1 MWYVIVFFM
10 ATANPTESQPL
21 FVFTNPSFSSEALC
35 RGTLTHKPSIMMYT
49 QKLMQVYNGELP
61 GKIRGVNCINEEMKQ
76 ELDAINRNETLGTS
90 IWNLL

>member
-21 FVFTNPSFSSEALC
+21 FVFTNPSFSTEAQC

-49 QKLMQVYNGELP
+49 QKLLQAYNGNLP
-61 GKIRGVNCINEEMKQ
+61 GKIRGVNCINEETKQ
-76 ELDAINRNETLGTS
+76 KLDKIHKDETLGTS
-90 IWNLL
+90 I

>member
-1 MWYVIVFFM
+1 M
-10 ATANPTESQPL
+10 ATANPIDPQPL
-21 FVFTNPSFSSEALC
+21 FVFTNPSFSTEAQC

-76 ELDAINRNETLGTS
+76 ELDAINKNETLGTS
-90 IWNLL
+90 I

>member
-10 ATANPTESQPL
+10 ATAHPIESQPL

-49 QKLMQVYNGELP
+49 QKLLQAYNGNLP

-76 ELDAINRNETLGTS
+76 KLDAINQEQEKGTS
-90 IWNLL
+90 I

>member
-10 ATANPTESQPL
+10 ATTNPIDPQPL

-49 QKLMQVYNGELP
+49 QKLLQAYNGNLP

-76 ELDAINRNETLGTS
+76 KLDAINQEQEKGTS
-90 IWNLL
+90 I

>member
-10 ATANPTESQPL
+10 TMNPLDPQPL
-21 FVFTNPSFSSEALC
+21 YVFTNPSFSSEALC

-49 QKLMQVYNGELP
+49 QKLLQAYNGNLP

-76 ELDAINRNETLGTS
+76 KLDAINQEQEKGTS
-90 IWNLL
+90 I

>member
-1 MWYVIVFFM
+1 MT
-10 ATANPTESQPL
+10 TANPIESQPL

-49 QKLMQVYNGELP
+49 QKLLQVYNGNLP

-76 ELDAINRNETLGTS
+76 KLDDINQLQEKGTS
-90 IWNLL
+90 I

>member
-10 ATANPTESQPL
+10 ATANPIDPQPL
-21 FVFTNPSFSSEALC
+21 FVFTNPSFSTEAQC

-76 ELDAINRNETLGTS
+76 ELDAINKNETLGTS

>member
-49 QKLMQVYNGELP
+49 QKLLQAYNGNLP
-61 GKIRGVNCINEEMKQ
+61 GKIRGVNCINEETKQ
-76 ELDAINRNETLGTS
+76 KLDKIHKDETLGTS
-90 IWNLL
+90 I